1 MKRFTK
7 VIGISKNLLETKV
20 VEEVHRDNV
29 ESAFDYISKVKNK
42 DSIIW
47 ILEPMWFDEGGK

>member
-29 ESAFDYISKVKNK
+29 ESAFDYINKVKDK

-47 ILEPMWFDEGGK
+47 ILEPMWFDKGGN